1 MSECRQVRAAVEM
14 AARRDELAASVTNHL
29 TACAPCNVYATETFS
44 VMALLVSQ
52 PRVEAPA
59 DFDFRLRARIARARD
74 EQQTVGNRF
83 KALWTRTFSLQRA
96 AAMLALLAFGVTSTT
111 LYLSRSNNPEPI
123 AKANETETKTD
134 ATPIISMVTTP
145 QLPIQ
150 SNLLPSNA
158 GSGSF
163 ESKPRV
169 AVVAKSTGSRAV
181 RFTPVAEHR
190 ETNAPLTA
198 MDNTQEVLIYRPGAA
213 QMVNVPRGQVAW
225 GAQLVGLRQSAATRP
240 ATQPMVETF

>member
-14 AARRDELAASVTNHL
+14 AARRDELAASVIKHL
-29 TACAPCNVYATETFS
+29 SACAPCNVYATETFS
-44 VMALLVSQ
+44 VMGLLVSQ

-111 LYLSRSNNPEPI
+111 IYLSRPTDPQPGSQVVKGPISTGAGMPE
-123 AKANETETKTD
+123 KV
-134 ATPIISMVTTP
+134 ATPEIPRLAEARLVSPAPGSADAKIMV
-145 QLPIQ
+145 
-150 SNLLPSNA
+150 A
-158 GSGSF
+158 
-163 ESKPRV
+163 RV
-169 AVVAKSTGSRAV
+169 GRSAVIRPV
-181 RFTPVAEHR
+181 RFTPAVEHR
-190 ETNAPLTA
+190 ENRAPSMA
-198 MDNTQEVLIYRPGAA
+198 MDNTQEVLIYRPGST
-213 QMVNVPRGQVAW
+213 QMVNVPRGQVVW

-240 ATQPMVETF
+240 ATQPQVETF

>member
-14 AARRDELAASVTNHL
+14 AARRDELAASVNKHL
-29 TACAPCNVYATETFS
+29 TSCAPCNVYATETFS
-44 VMALLVSQ
+44 VMALLGSQ

-123 AKANETETKTD
+123 AKENETTTD
-134 ATPIISMVTTP
+134 ATPIISEITTP

-150 SNLLPSNA
+150 RNLLPPNA

-163 ESKPRV
+163 ESKPMV
-169 AVVAKSTGSRAV
+169 AGVVRSTGSRAA
-181 RFTPVAEHR
+181 RFTPVVEHR

-198 MDNTQEVLIYRPGAA
+198 MDNTQEVLIYRPGSTRV
-213 QMVNVPRGQVAW
+213 VNVPRGQVVW
-225 GAQLVGLRQSAATRP
+225 GAQLAGLRQSAATRP